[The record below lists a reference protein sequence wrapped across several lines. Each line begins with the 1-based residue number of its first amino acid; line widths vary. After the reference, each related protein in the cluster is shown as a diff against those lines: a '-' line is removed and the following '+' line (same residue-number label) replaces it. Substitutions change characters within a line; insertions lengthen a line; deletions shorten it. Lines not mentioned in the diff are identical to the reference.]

1 MRSCLNSRRHALRL
15 CLERD
20 PQNVKVA
27 DSNPYCARCPSSE
40 APKHRKQLA
49 VQLKSG
55 AGRQPVALESL
66 QESRRAPLQLAI
78 PLAVRLDVRPRR
90 VFSVRAMA
98 GRVSGLAQATL
109 RMGKAFV
116 ELGELEDA
124 CTVLGPVRAS
134 PPAC

>member
-1 MRSCLNSRRHALRL
+1 M
-15 CLERD
+15 
-20 PQNVKVA
+20 
-27 DSNPYCARCPSSE
+27 
-40 APKHRKQLA
+40 
-49 VQLKSG
+49 QLKSG
-55 AGRQPVALESL
+55 AGLQPVALESL

-78 PLAVRLDVRPRR
+78 PLVVRLDVRPRR